1 MEIRK
6 TKEHI
11 RQRFGRLF
19 VSIAFSYL
27 LLILFIFGMGALSYA
42 KAEEMMSRQIEQ
54 YNRQLLLQ
62 TQRAADET
70 LSRVNQQISTLSM
83 DTSVNRFAYTRW
95 YLTTSR
101 SILESLD
108 VINRLNSA
116 RSVLQEAADIFI
128 YYNNSDVIL
137 NTATYYSPERYLS
150 DKLDEFDISSEEWR
164 QALNTYQVG
173 RFFFTKEVNG
183 DVLLLQTIL
192 SYGRSELRATIGIR
206 IKADALNKGFET
218 FGKSDWGGVKL
229 EKENQ
234 VYVAMLTEKGEVVS
248 QNIPCPYDHAA
259 EETRW
264 EIQTLHS
271 NGAYTVLNGE
281 QVMISSVHS
290 QNPGFYYLVIA
301 PSSVILQDLHSLQ
314 MYLSM
319 LTAAGI
325 LLGAAVFIYAK
336 KRNYDPIRQ
345 LFLLLKS
352 KNASEAMED
361 RDEIRLI
368 EKTVQRITR
377 ESEEMKS
384 AVSQQYPVMRNNLLI
399 SLMAGTQD
407 VAEVCEK
414 LKTLDIVFAEPNF
427 VSLLLDL
434 EIDETAESG
443 VQQERLLA
451 YAAITNI
458 SQDLFRMIGSVYSGE
473 SPDGLLYLLVNTG
486 LAPSEAEELIYK
498 TASELISL
506 MNHLFG
512 IQLTIGMSGCLQGTG
527 QISRAGLE
535 AGKALKNRF
544 VQGSNTVC
552 AYKSSVIS
560 FGSYYYPLELEQ
572 KLINY
577 VSVGDREQSEQI
589 LQTIYQINFKDVL
602 QPPKFVNCLLFDIL
616 GTVLKIMADLDIDS
630 SLIFPNG
637 DSVER
642 EMLKCSTVAEMFG
655 VLSRAIERVCEVSNA
670 NKRSSSNQ
678 LMERI
683 LRFIDENYCKDSICI
698 TLIADAVEI
707 TPTYLSHLFKENTG
721 ESVMRYIEQR
731 RMEKAK
737 QLLGETSL
745 TVNEIALQ
753 TGFTN
758 SAVLIRTFKKINGIT
773 PGQYRQ
779 VLRQGGK

>member
-1 MEIRK
+1 
-6 TKEHI
+6 
-11 RQRFGRLF
+11 
-19 VSIAFSYL
+19 
-27 LLILFIFGMGALSYA
+27 
-42 KAEEMMSRQIEQ
+42 
-54 YNRQLLLQ
+54 
-62 TQRAADET
+62 
-70 LSRVNQQISTLSM
+70 
-83 DTSVNRFAYTRW
+83 
-95 YLTTSR
+95 
-101 SILESLD
+101 
-108 VINRLNSA
+108 
-116 RSVLQEAADIFI
+116 
-128 YYNNSDVIL
+128 
-137 NTATYYSPERYLS
+137 
-150 DKLDEFDISSEEWR
+150 
-164 QALNTYQVG
+164 
-173 RFFFTKEVNG
+173 
-183 DVLLLQTIL
+183 
-192 SYGRSELRATIGIR
+192 
-206 IKADALNKGFET
+206 
-218 FGKSDWGGVKL
+218 
-229 EKENQ
+229 
-234 VYVAMLTEKGEVVS
+234 MLTEDGGVVS
-248 QNIPCPYDHAA
+248 QNIPCPYDLTD
-259 EETRW
+259 EELVR
-264 EIQTLHS
+264 EIQMPHTI
-271 NGAYTVLNGE
+271 GE
-281 QVMISSVHS
+281 HTRLGGERVMIAGVHS
-290 QNPGFYYLVIA
+290 QNSEFYYLVIA
-301 PSSVILQDLHSLQ
+301 PSSVILKDLHSLR
-314 MYLSM
+314 MYLAI

-325 LLGAAVFIYAK
+325 LLGAAVFVYAK

-352 KNASEAMED
+352 KNAAEAMED
-361 RDEIRLI
+361 QDEIRLI
-368 EKTVQRITR
+368 ERTVQRITR

-407 VAEVCEK
+407 AGEVCEK
-414 LKTLDIVFAEPNF
+414 LQTLDIVFAEPNF
-427 VSLLLDL
+427 FSLLLDL
-434 EIDETAESG
+434 EIDETEESS

-512 IQLTIGMSGCLQGTG
+512 IQMTIGMSACHQGTE
-527 QISRAGLE
+527 QISRAGME

-544 VQGSNTVC
+544 VQGGNTVC
-552 AYKSSVIS
+552 AYKSSAIA
-560 FGSYYYPLELEQ
+560 FGGYYYPLELEQ

-589 LQTIYQINFKDVL
+589 LQTIYQLNFKDVL

-670 NKRSSSNQ
+670 NKRSSSTQ
-678 LMERI
+678 LMEKI
-683 LRFIDENYCKDSICI
+683 QRFIDENYCSDSICI

-737 QLLGETSL
+737 QLLEETSL

-758 SAVLIRTFKKINGIT
+758 SAVLIRTFKKLNGIT

-779 VLRQGGK
+779 VLKQGEK